1 MTDNE
6 LSERVMALSDEIRA
20 LRDRTLFD
28 LNSAHD
34 YYADT
39 KNAWRFFEDV
49 ISEGRTYRSTNTATG
64 TMTTGAELVIKS
76 RGYVSRQL
84 PEATFQ
90 QFIAL
95 FESFFFDLLK
105 LWLTAYPQSL
115 GGKKLDFKAVLE
127 APDKDAITELVV
139 TREVNEVMY
148 DRPAG
153 WFAYLESKVNLGCP
167 SPGEIERIAEAKA
180 SRAGRP
186 DRDPRAL
193 SPPDLGIDLPG
204 GRRRLRRGD
213 RQGGLSVNR
222 LAILPGGLTGRAG
235 GLDWSCGPG
244 FRVADHFPPGPAQ
257 YFANGHEPSASTG
270 RTHGEGAWFRRD
282 RRRLAHL
289 GRGPLQP
296 ISGLGRSGRLQRV
309 GPPLR
314 T

>member
-180 SRAGRP
+180 SR
-186 DRDPRAL
+186 DVL
-193 SPPDLGIDLPG
+193 
-204 GRRRLRRGD
+204 
-213 RQGGLSVNR
+213 V
-222 LAILPGGLTGRAG
+222 
-235 GLDWSCGPG
+235 
-244 FRVADHFPPGPAQ
+244 H
-257 YFANGHEPSASTG
+257 
-270 RTHGEGAWFRRD
+270 
-282 RRRLAHL
+282 
-289 GRGPLQP
+289 GRGV
-296 ISGLGRSGRLQRV
+296 V
-309 GPPLR
+309 GPTYLAKAGSLARFELGDLIEIPEPYHRQTWEL
-314 T
+314 TCQVVGDVSDAAIAKAV